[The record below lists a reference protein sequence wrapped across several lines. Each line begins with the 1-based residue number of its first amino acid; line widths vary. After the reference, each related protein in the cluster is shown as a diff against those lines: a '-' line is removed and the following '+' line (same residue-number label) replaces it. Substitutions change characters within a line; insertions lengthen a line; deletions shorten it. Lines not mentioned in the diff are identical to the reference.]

1 MYCVKYV
8 QKLLND
14 EGIDIDQKK
23 QKVIFEKF
31 TIGIGCGFGFGVGLS
46 IAKSIIL
53 Q

>member
-31 TIGIGCGFGFGVGLS
+31 TIGIGYGCGFGVSLS
-46 IAKSIIL
+46 IVKA
-53 Q
+53 